1 VKLGIEKKHKDAMFL
16 ISNSIES
23 LDTIFSYRQ
32 CEYGGH
38 MIGIL
43 NSNLLCKK
51 LEARIKRNA
60 VSLKLMPEQ
69 EKSLKLMPEQE
80 KLDGLVLD
88 WNGSEASV
96 QQLNANKYLDCA
108 TTARLIG
115 AKLYSKQEE
124 SRLAPCEALNFLMT
138 DHM

>member
-1 VKLGIEKKHKDAMFL
+1 MKLGIEKKHKDAMFL

-38 MIGIL
+38 MLGIL
-43 NSNLLCKK
+43 NPNLLCKK
-51 LEARIKRNA
+51 LEARIKRHA
-60 VSLKLMPEQ
+60 VSLKLMPQ
-69 EKSLKLMPEQE
+69 QE
-80 KLDGLVLD
+80 KLDGLALD
-88 WNGSEASV
+88 WNGAEASV
-96 QQLNANKYLDCA
+96 QLLNADKYLDCA
-108 TTARLIG
+108 TTARLVG
-115 AKLYSKQEE
+115 AKLHSKQEQ